1 MIGVILVATI
11 FIVVGLFA
19 ILKGQKLFS
28 LFLSLFAFGF
38 TFEAI
43 VKSYGQNMTTLAIAL
58 AVAVVAAILAQ
69 YAQKLAFF
77 LMGTVAGAFLGAL
90 LVPFVPNLDPKLSL
104 VFIVVVGIVIGI
116 LTAHW
121 HKIFIRLGT
130 SFVGGRVLSIGVL
143 FIVFNITHLTDFA
156 SNDIFIAIQNTS
168 NYLIGSFV
176 NNHATYI
183 LIGSIICTVIGYFAQ
198 AKKH

>member
-11 FIVVGLFA
+11 FIVIGLFA

-77 LMGTVAGAFLGAL
+77 LMGAVAGAFLGAL
-90 LVPFVPNLDPKLSL
+90 LVPFVPNLDAKLAL
-104 VFIVVVGIVIGI
+104 IFIVAVAIVVGV

-121 HKIFIRLGT
+121 DKIFIRLGT
-130 SFVGGRVLSIGVL
+130 SFAGGRVLSTGVL
-143 FIVFNITHLTDFA
+143 FVVFNMTNLTDFA
-156 SNDIFIAIQNTS
+156 SNDIFTAVQNTT
-168 NYLIGSFV
+168 NYLAGTFM
-176 NNHATYI
+176 NNNATYI